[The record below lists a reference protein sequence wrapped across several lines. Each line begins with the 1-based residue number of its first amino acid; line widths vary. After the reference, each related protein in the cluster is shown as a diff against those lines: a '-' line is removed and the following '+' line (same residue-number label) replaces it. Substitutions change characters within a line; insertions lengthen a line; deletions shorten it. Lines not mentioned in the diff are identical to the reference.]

1 MVEVKMGVVNSPKK
15 VKLFCGI
22 ILSSSKEK
30 IKRKSLL
37 TLEDNFG
44 KIDLLSSVI
53 PFNFSNYYDSEMGA
67 ELKRFWVSFEK
78 LVFTSNLAETKI
90 FTNYVENRF
99 LIDNKRLINID
110 PGYVTLA
117 NVTLATTK
125 DFSHR
130 IYLSSGIYGEVTV
143 IYKNGRFIKLPWS
156 YADYLSEPATEFFL
170 EVRENL
176 IKQLRE
182 G

>member
-1 MVEVKMGVVNSPKK
+1 MGAINPTKK

-22 ILSSSKEK
+22 IFSSSKEK

-37 TLEDNFG
+37 ALEDNFG
-44 KIDLLSSVI
+44 KIDLLSSII
-53 PFNFSNYYDSEMGA
+53 PFNFSSYYVSEMGVD
-67 ELKRFWVSFEK
+67 LKRFWVSFKK
-78 LVFTSNLAETKI
+78 LVFASNLAETKI
-90 FTNYVENRF
+90 FTNYLETNF

-130 IYLSSGIYGEVTV
+130 IYLSNGIYGEVTI
-143 IYKNGRFIKLPWS
+143 IYKKGKFIKLPWS
-156 YADYLSEPATEFFL
+156 YADYLSEPATEFFSG
-170 EVRENL
+170 VRENL

-182 G
+182 

>member
-1 MVEVKMGVVNSPKK
+1 MGAVNPTKK

-22 ILSSSKEK
+22 IFPFSKEK

-37 TLEDNFG
+37 ILENNFG
-44 KIDLLSSVI
+44 KIDLLSSIV
-53 PFNFSNYYDSEMGA
+53 PFNFSNYYISEMGVD
-67 ELKRFWVSFEK
+67 LKRFWVSFEK
-78 LVFTSNLAETKI
+78 LVFASNLAETKI
-90 FTNYVENRF
+90 STNYVENSF
-99 LIDNKRLINID
+99 LTKNKRLINID

-130 IYLSSGIYGEVTV
+130 IYLSNGIYGEVTM
-143 IYKNGRFIKLPWS
+143 IYKKGKFIKLPWS
-156 YADYLSEPATEFFL
+156 YADYLSDPATEFFSR
-170 EVRENL
+170 VRQNL

-182 G
+182 E